1 MPDQNDNPLAFEP
14 INEPII
20 ISKVN
25 NENEQNTLS
34 EMLNRQKKSYDD
46 I

>member
-1 MPDQNDNPLAFEP
+1 MPDQNDNPLAF
-14 INEPII
+14 EPII